1 MGSLRWVRTHVV
13 GTVVVLE
20 VAGRLSDVVADL
32 DLAIRL
38 ALADGPRGVVCDLTA
53 ILEDATPGAVKM
65 LARAGRHGRDWPA
78 IPVAVVCPDP
88 WVRAALNAHPV
99 GRNLIVT
106 PSMTSAVSAVL
117 AIPTPTVAWLRL
129 TPHPTAPRAAQD
141 FVTRTLPGWD
151 LGHRRRTRDRPAEV
165 KPVKGVV
172 APDQPQSQTLGA
184 LSAGMTTSGT
194 VFLADTSLHRS
205 PHRAVCRAP

>member
-1 MGSLRWVRTHVV
+1 MAQPPPDPTHVRAGPVERGDDRIPVQGAEDSAVGSLRWVRTHVV

-38 ALADGPRGVVCDLTA
+38 VLADGPRGVVCDLTA

-117 AIPTPTVAWLRL
+117 A
-129 TPHPTAPRAAQD
+129 TPHPCCCVTPTHAAPDRAARCAGLRHSHA
-141 FVTRTLPGWD
+141 TG
-151 LGHRRRTRDRPAEV
+151 LGLGQRHSLRILGGQRTRNQLDDACR
-165 KPVKGVV
+165 
-172 APDQPQSQTLGA
+172 
-184 LSAGMTTSGT
+184 
-194 VFLADTSLHRS
+194 HR
-205 PHRAVCRAP
+205 H